1 MKEKFTGK
9 KEKRKK
15 FFEIESNIKESNTK
29 KKKKLNQ
36 VGLNLIVTCEASRQQ
51 KSGIQKMFFFQN
63 D

>member
-1 MKEKFTGK
+1 MKEKK
-9 KEKRKK
+9 NLKKRKQYK
-15 FFEIESNIKESNTK
+15 RKQYK
-29 KKKKLNQ
+29 KRKKLNQ